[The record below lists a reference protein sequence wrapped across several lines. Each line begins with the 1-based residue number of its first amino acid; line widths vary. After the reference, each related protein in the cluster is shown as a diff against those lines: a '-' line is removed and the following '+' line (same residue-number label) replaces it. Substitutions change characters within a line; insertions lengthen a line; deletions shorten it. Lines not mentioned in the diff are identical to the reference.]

1 MDSIVGEGRVWSGG
15 GEGEE
20 KLEAVRARKP
30 KPQNEITPAQ
40 SFITGRINGLNRRRT
55 ARSLF
60 VIVRAPESPPAR
72 PPGHLATFV
81 YQKSRDLD
89 IRPRSKGFRD
99 LYRVPW
105 FLVASRTVT
114 GNAVLSPPR
123 ER

>member
-15 GEGEE
+15 REGEE

-72 PPGHLATFV
+72 PPARPPGHVCVPKVA
-81 YQKSRDLD
+81 
-89 IRPRSKGFRD
+89 RP
-99 LYRVPW
+99 
-105 FLVASRTVT
+105 
-114 GNAVLSPPR
+114 
-123 ER
+123 

>member
-72 PPGHLATFV
+72 PPARPPGHVCVPKVA
-81 YQKSRDLD
+81 
-89 IRPRSKGFRD
+89 RP
-99 LYRVPW
+99 
-105 FLVASRTVT
+105 
-114 GNAVLSPPR
+114 
-123 ER
+123 